1 MVTSVIFKIGIYD
14 VIINYFYH
22 NDVIHVTVKIWR
34 FYKSLA
40 NQSRVD
46 CKQSLFFLLSSSSCG
61 KTAKTGAR
69 NPGQGKTREARKIG
83 TADNLL
89 FKSEPP
95 TFVAMSQS
103 GHVQ

>member
-1 MVTSVIFKIGIYD
+1 MARLRAVPI
-14 VIINYFYH
+14 
-22 NDVIHVTVKIWR
+22 
-34 FYKSLA
+34 
-40 NQSRVD
+40 
-46 CKQSLFFLLSSSSCG
+46 FLLEFVEPQ
-61 KTAKTGAR
+61 KDIVKTGAR

-89 FKSEPP
+89 LKIKQP